1 MRKLIL
7 IAALVLSGCATKP
20 AVEYRMA
27 DVPEPPVL
35 TSCVSETA
43 GLPDSASDGQVIQSL
58 FSDYIQCKAKN
69 EEALR
74 ALEAYRKPNTTTQG
88 AK

>member
-1 MRKLIL
+1 MKKLIL
-7 IAALVLSGCATKP
+7 IVALVLSGCATKP

-35 TSCVSETA
+35 TSCISETA
-43 GLPDSASDGQVIQSL
+43 GLPDSASDGQVIRSL

-74 ALEAYRKPNTTTQG
+74 ALEAYRKAEHDNPG
-88 AK
+88 R

>member
-1 MRKLIL
+1 MKV
-7 IAALVLSGCATKP
+7 IALLLSVLLVAGCATKP
-20 AVEYRMA
+20 AAVEFRIA

-35 TSCVSETA
+35 TSCISTTA
-43 GLPDSASDGQVIQSL
+43 GLPDTAEDGKVIESL
-58 FSDYIQCKAKN
+58 FSDFIECKAKN

-74 ALEAYRKPNTTTQG
+74 ALDAYRKSKS